1 MRADLAEPL
10 ASSRRDALAQLASW
24 EAALRRTAR
33 RYSLCADDAEDA
45 YQRAV
50 EILLTKP
57 LPVDPRHLA
66 AWMQV
71 VTRREALAVRR
82 SRERLLGPSADD
94 HGDSLDRIVCDRP
107 DPQERLERR
116 EQVTD
121 AVRLL
126 LELKPQERLA
136 LVLQAH
142 GYSYAEIREICG
154 WTYTK
159 VNRCLAEGRARLREL
174 GAAAWPAD
182 VRAGSPAFGIT
193 A

>member
-1 MRADLAEPL
+1 MPADLAEPL
-10 ASSRRDALAQLASW
+10 ASSRRDALAQLASS

-33 RYSLCADDAEDA
+33 RYSLCVDDAEDA

-50 EILLTKP
+50 EILLTRS
-57 LPVDPRHLA
+57 LPADPRHLP

-71 VTRREALAVRR
+71 VTRREALALRR
-82 SRERLLGPSADD
+82 SRERLLGPSSDD
-94 HGDSLDRIVCDRP
+94 HGDSLDKVACDLP

-159 VNRCLAEGRARLREL
+159 VNRALAEGRARLRAL
-174 GAAAWPAD
+174 GAMSET
-182 VRAGSPAFGIT
+182 GSRSEH
-193 A
+193 